1 MRKQFLKI
9 CNRSFLI
16 LILIISGYS
25 ARVHARGAGE
35 PVTSAPVFSL
45 ADLDGKTRNLSDY
58 KGKIVVL
65 EWTNPNCHFV
75 MRHYGSGDL
84 QLLQKKYT
92 EKGIVWLTINSTNS
106 SSSEYSNPTE
116 SKEKYTEWKAAFTAQ
131 LVDADGKVGKM
142 YGAKTTP
149 HIFII
154 DKNGAIA
161 YQGAVDDDPRG
172 KKETKVNYVSDA
184 LDALLAGKP
193 VVTTATQPYG
203 CSVKYA
209 Q

>member
-1 MRKQFLKI
+1 MKKEFLNLW
-9 CNRSFLI
+9 NRC
-16 LILIISGYS
+16 ILIILLILASHPD
-25 ARVHARGAGE
+25 RMDARGSGQPA
-35 PVTSAPVFSL
+35 TSAPLFSL
-45 ADLDGKTRNLSDY
+45 VDLEGQTRNLSDY
-58 KGKIVVL
+58 KGKIIVL
-65 EWTNPNCHFV
+65 EWTNPNCPFV
-75 MRHYGSGDL
+75 VRHYGSGDL

-92 EKGIVWLTINSTNS
+92 EKGIVWFTVNSTNS
-106 SSSEYSNPTE
+106 GSREYSNPKE
-116 SKEKYTEWKAAFTAQ
+116 LKEKYLEWKAAYTAQ
-131 LVDADGKVGKM
+131 LLDAEGEVGKM
-142 YGAKTTP
+142 YDAKTTP

-154 DKNGAIA
+154 DTNGAIA